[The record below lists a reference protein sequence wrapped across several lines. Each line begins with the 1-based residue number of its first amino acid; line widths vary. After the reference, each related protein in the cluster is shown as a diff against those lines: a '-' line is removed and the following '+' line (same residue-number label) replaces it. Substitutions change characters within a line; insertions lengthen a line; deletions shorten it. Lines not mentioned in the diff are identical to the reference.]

1 MAQAATAA
9 ANRELTLTRVIDAPR
24 ELVFRMWTDPV
35 HLAKWWG
42 PRDFTN
48 PVCEIDVR
56 SGGALRIVMRAP
68 DGTDY
73 PMGGNFREIVAPERL
88 VFSNC
93 ALDWDG
99 NVLLDGLTTVTFAE
113 QGGKTKLT
121 VQTRATV
128 LVPAAARYL
137 EGMQAGWEQT
147 LDGLE
152 QHVQEMAAR
161 ELVVTRVIDAPR
173 ELVYEAWTDPEH
185 LARWWGPNGFS
196 TTTQSFDF
204 RPGGIWRFVM
214 HGPDGRDY
222 QNRITWNEIVPP
234 ERLAYHH
241 GGGEDVEPVQF
252 RTTVTFE
259 KVGGKTRL
267 TLRAVFPSAAERDRV
282 VREYGAEEGARQTV
296 GRLAEYVAR
305 QVASAKER
313 PELTVT
319 RIIDAPRELVF
330 RAWTDPEHAARW
342 WGPQGFT
349 TISCEMDV
357 RPGGAYR
364 ACMRSPEGTR
374 HCRRGIYREVVMPE
388 RLVFTFAWEDAQG
401 NPGHETVVTV
411 TFGDIGGK
419 TELTLHQAMFETVT
433 ARNEHQRG
441 WTSTIERFAE
451 YLRALP
457 ANG

>member
-1 MAQAATAA
+1 MAQTATDAAE
-9 ANRELTLTRVIDAPR
+9 RELVLTRIVDAPR

-48 PVCEIDVR
+48 PVCEIDFR
-56 SGGALRIVMRAP
+56 PGGALRIVMRAP
-68 DGTDY
+68 DGTNY

-93 ALDWDG
+93 ALDRDG

-121 VQTRATV
+121 VQTRATA

-152 QHVQEMAAR
+152 QHAQETAAR
-161 ELVVTRVIDAPR
+161 
-173 ELVYEAWTDPEH
+173 
-185 LARWWGPNGFS
+185 
-196 TTTQSFDF
+196 
-204 RPGGIWRFVM
+204 
-214 HGPDGRDY
+214 
-222 QNRITWNEIVPP
+222 
-234 ERLAYHH
+234 
-241 GGGEDVEPVQF
+241 
-252 RTTVTFE
+252 
-259 KVGGKTRL
+259 
-267 TLRAVFPSAAERDRV
+267 
-282 VREYGAEEGARQTV
+282 
-296 GRLAEYVAR
+296 
-305 QVASAKER
+305 
-313 PELTVT
+313 ELTVT
-319 RIIDAPRELVF
+319 RVLDAPRELVF

-357 RPGGAYR
+357 RSGGAYR
-364 ACMRSPEGTR
+364 ACMRSSEGTL
-374 HCRRGIYREVVMPE
+374 HCRRGIYREVVAPE

-401 NPGHETVVTV
+401 KPGHETVVTV
-411 TFGDIGGK
+411 TFDDIGGK
-419 TELTLHQAMFETVT
+419 TRLTLHQAVFETVT

-451 YLRALP
+451 YLA
-457 ANG
+457 AVSADG